1 MKCLFDQEEVMEM
14 YVRDERKEA
23 AKIAARERD
32 WETAIRMIRDG
43 EMSLEKIAYY
53 LPSLS
58 IDELKKLEAE
68 IMQPV

>member
-1 MKCLFDQEEVMEM
+1 MEM
-14 YVRDERKEA
+14 YVRDERNDV

>member
-1 MKCLFDQEEVMEM
+1 MKFLFDQEEVMEM
-14 YVRDERKEA
+14 YVRDERNE
-23 AKIAARERD
+23 AARERD
-32 WETAIRMIRDG
+32 RETAAWLIKMG
-43 EMSLEKIAYY
+43 KLSLEEISIG

>member
-1 MKCLFDQEEVMEM
+1 MEM
-14 YVRDERKEA
+14 YVRDERNDV

-32 WETAIRMIRDG
+32 WETAARMIRDG

>member
-14 YVRDERKEA
+14 YIRDERNE
-23 AKIAARERD
+23 AARERD
-32 WETAIRMIRDG
+32 WETAARMIRDG

>member
-23 AKIAARERD
+23 ARKKESEMAL
-32 WETAIRMIRDG
+32 ETAARMIRDG

-58 IDELKKLEAE
+58 IDKLKKLEEE
-68 IMQPV
+68 IMRPV